1 MLQLAELK
9 LHIHD
14 EYAKNTNAKQR
25 LKRHIA
31 GAPRSTETTQSA
43 IQASSSA
50 TAPLAQ
56 TSHSTEI
63 VEDETND
70 NTASSAGPA
79 EGSLRTIA
87 DQLIAMANEDDNDDD
102 QNAAS
107 PQKFT
112 LTRLFDFTVDY
123 WLKSS
128 EATGYRGLQDELE
141 LYELI
146 DMDASG
152 ELDTDIDVDSMAE
165 ALLTS
170 Q

>member
-1 MLQLAELK
+1 VQLAELK
-9 LHIHD
+9 LHIRD

-31 GAPRSTETTQSA
+31 GAPRAAETTQPD
-43 IQASSSA
+43 IQVSSSA

-56 TSHSTEI
+56 TSRSTEI
-63 VEDETND
+63 TEGEAND
-70 NTASSAGPA
+70 AASSAGPA

-87 DQLIAMANEDDNDDD
+87 DQLIAMANEDDDDED
-102 QNAAS
+102 QTAAS
-107 PQKFT
+107 PQTFT
-112 LTRLFDFTVDY
+112 LARLFDFTVDY

-141 LYELI
+141 LYELM

-152 ELDTDIDVDSMAE
+152 ELDTDVDVDGMAE
-165 ALLTS
+165 AVLMS